1 MNNEKEK
8 DQTEEEIIVAN
19 MNEDDWHFLLQEME
33 HH

>member
-8 DQTEEEIIVAN
+8 EETEEVAN
-19 MNEDDWHFLLQEME
+19 MDADDWHFLLLEME